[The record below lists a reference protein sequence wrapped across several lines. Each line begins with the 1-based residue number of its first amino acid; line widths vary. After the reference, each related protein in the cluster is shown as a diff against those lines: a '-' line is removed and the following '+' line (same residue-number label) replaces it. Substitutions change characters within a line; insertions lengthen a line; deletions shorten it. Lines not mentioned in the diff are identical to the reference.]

1 MTEISDYFQY
11 RMRLGI
17 TSLKKW
23 IFCLSCTRLSLS
35 LDKIGCGSEMQIKKF
50 LFAIAL
56 AFHYLCTVETVLRL
70 NRERSEILRQSRC
83 CKFYL
88 SSTAFATE
96 ARLREGAVVGN
107 ESEDL
112 PFRYCQTSITP
123 CADRFQ
129 L

>member
-1 MTEISDYFQY
+1 
-11 RMRLGI
+11 MRLGR
-17 TSLKKW
+17 TSLKKMD
-23 IFCLSCTRLSLS
+23 F
-35 LDKIGCGSEMQIKKF
+35 
-50 LFAIAL
+50 FACFAL

-112 PFRYCQTSITP
+112 PFRYCQTSITS